1 MPESGPKVGHIRRYV
16 LNFLTMAEDVLYG
29 LLAIAFVAT
38 ALWVMVHAF
47 LTINGSS
54 AESIV
59 ETTLDSL
66 LVVLMIVELLHTIL
80 LFLRTHK
87 FRHQPFLVVGIIAGI
102 RRLLVV
108 TAQETASKHANT
120 SAYLWDLLVTTL
132 VILGLTWALRLS
144 PSKDVIDDD

>member
-1 MPESGPKVGHIRRYV
+1 MPDHNPKFGHIRRYV
-16 LNFLTMAEDVLYG
+16 LYFLAMAEEVLYG
-29 LLAIAFVAT
+29 LLAVAFVAT
-38 ALWVMVHAF
+38 ALWVLIRAAETV
-47 LTINGSS
+47 NGAS

-66 LVVLMIVELLHTIL
+66 LVVLMIVELLHTII

-108 TAQETASKHANT
+108 TAQETASKHGNGDG
-120 SAYLWDLLVTTL
+120 YLLDLLVTTL
-132 VILGLTWALRLS
+132 VILGLTWALRMSSTKEML
-144 PSKDVIDDD
+144 DE